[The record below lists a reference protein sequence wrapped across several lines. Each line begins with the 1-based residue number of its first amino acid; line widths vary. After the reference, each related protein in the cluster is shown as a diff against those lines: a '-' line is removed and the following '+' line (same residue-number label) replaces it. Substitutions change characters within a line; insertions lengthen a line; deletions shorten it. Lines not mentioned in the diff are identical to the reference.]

1 MATKLLLRKMVV
13 VNNTTNKNIL
23 LKNKQS
29 LLLIQNMSSAVGAD
43 AGDIIGIDLGT
54 TNSCVAVMEGKAPRV
69 IENSEGARTTPSV
82 AAFKDDGEQLVGL
95 PAKRQAVTNAENTF
109 YATKRL
115 IGRKYEEVSFLQ
127 DMVPYKI
134 CKADN
139 GEAWVDVKGKPT
151 SPTQVGSMTLS
162 KMKETAEQF
171 LGRKVSKAVITV
183 PAYFNDQQ
191 RQATKDAGTI
201 AGLDVQR
208 IINEPTAAALAY
220 GMDKADG
227 KQIVV
232 YDLGGGTFDVSVLEI
247 REGVFEVKSTNGDTV
262 LGGEDFDEVLLTHL
276 VKEFKSEQGIDLSKD
291 TLAMQ
296 RLREAA
302 EKAKREL
309 DGLKQTDISL
319 PFITADASGPKHMNT
334 KITRSQFENLVDPLV
349 QRTLE
354 PCKKCIKDGGI
365 SKDEIDEVLMVG
377 GMSRMPK
384 VQEVVQDFFGKPPS
398 KGVNPDEVVAMGAA
412 IQAGVLKGDVKDILL
427 LDVTPL
433 SLGIETLGGVFTRL
447 ITRNTTIPTKKGQ
460 VFSTAADN
468 QNQVELK
475 VHQGERE
482 MAADNK
488 LLGQF
493 NLTGIPPAPRGVP
506 QIEVTFD
513 IDANGILNVSAKD
526 KATGKEQSIVIQSSG
541 GLSDSDIED
550 MVRQA
555 EENAEKDK
563 ERKQII
569 EARNEGDSL
578 AYSTEKQ
585 VEEHGD
591 KLSDEDKDAIKSAIS
606 DMRLAL
612 DNENVG
618 LDEINEKKEV
628 LNQAAQKI
636 GQAIY
641 GSQGGGDDGSSGA
654 SGEEEEQKENVHD
667 AEYEEKKEESK

>member
-1 MATKLLLRKMVV
+1 M
-13 VNNTTNKNIL
+13 
-23 LKNKQS
+23 
-29 LLLIQNMSSAVGAD
+29 
-43 AGDIIGIDLGT
+43 
-54 TNSCVAVMEGKAPRV
+54 
-69 IENSEGARTTPSV
+69 IEKTVDP
-82 AAFKDDGEQLVGL
+82 
-95 PAKRQAVTNAENTF
+95 
-109 YATKRL
+109 
-115 IGRKYEEVSFLQ
+115 
-127 DMVPYKI
+127 
-134 CKADN
+134 CKACN
-139 GEAWVDVKGKPT
+139 
-151 SPTQVGSMTLS
+151 
-162 KMKETAEQF
+162 
-171 LGRKVSKAVITV
+171 
-183 PAYFNDQQ
+183 
-191 RQATKDAGTI
+191 KDS
-201 AGLDVQR
+201 
-208 IINEPTAAALAY
+208 
-220 GMDKADG
+220 GMASDE
-227 KQIVV
+227 
-232 YDLGGGTFDVSVLEI
+232 L
-247 REGVFEVKSTNGDTV
+247 DTV
-262 LGGEDFDEVLLTHL
+262 LL
-276 VKEFKSEQGIDLSKD
+276 
-291 TLAMQ
+291 
-296 RLREAA
+296 
-302 EKAKREL
+302 
-309 DGLKQTDISL
+309 
-319 PFITADASGPKHMNT
+319 
-334 KITRSQFENLVDPLV
+334 
-349 QRTLE
+349 
-354 PCKKCIKDGGI
+354 
-365 SKDEIDEVLMVG
+365 VG
-377 GMSRMPK
+377 GSTRIPMVNDIVKNIYNKEPSRA
-384 VQEVVQDFFGKPPS
+384 
-398 KGVNPDEVVAMGAA
+398 VNPDEAVAMGAA
-412 IQAGVLKGDVKDILL
+412 IQAGVLKGDVQDILL
-427 LDVTPL
+427 LDLTPL

-447 ITRNTTIPTKKGQ
+447 ITRNTTIPTKKSQ

-641 GSQGGGDDGSSGA
+641 GSQGGGDDGTSGA

>member
-1 MATKLLLRKMVV
+1 M
-13 VNNTTNKNIL
+13 
-23 LKNKQS
+23 
-29 LLLIQNMSSAVGAD
+29 
-43 AGDIIGIDLGT
+43 
-54 TNSCVAVMEGKAPRV
+54 KA
-69 IENSEGARTTPSV
+69 S
-82 AAFKDDGEQLVGL
+82 
-95 PAKRQAVTNAENTF
+95 
-109 YATKRL
+109 
-115 IGRKYEEVSFLQ
+115 
-127 DMVPYKI
+127 
-134 CKADN
+134 
-139 GEAWVDVKGKPT
+139 
-151 SPTQVGSMTLS
+151 
-162 KMKETAEQF
+162 
-171 LGRKVSKAVITV
+171 
-183 PAYFNDQQ
+183 
-191 RQATKDAGTI
+191 
-201 AGLDVQR
+201 
-208 IINEPTAAALAY
+208 
-220 GMDKADG
+220 
-227 KQIVV
+227 
-232 YDLGGGTFDVSVLEI
+232 
-247 REGVFEVKSTNGDTV
+247 
-262 LGGEDFDEVLLTHL
+262 
-276 VKEFKSEQGIDLSKD
+276 
-291 TLAMQ
+291 
-296 RLREAA
+296 
-302 EKAKREL
+302 
-309 DGLKQTDISL
+309 
-319 PFITADASGPKHMNT
+319 
-334 KITRSQFENLVDPLV
+334 
-349 QRTLE
+349 
-354 PCKKCIKDGGI
+354 
-365 SKDEIDEVLMVG
+365 EIDEVLLVG
-377 GMSRMPK
+377 GSTRMPMVNDIVK
-384 VQEVVQDFFGKPPS
+384 NIYNKEPS
-398 KGVNPDEVVAMGAA
+398 RAVNPDEAVAMGAA

-468 QNQVELK
+468 QNQDELK

-493 NLTGIPPAPRGVP
+493 NLTGIPAAPRGVP

-513 IDANGILNVSAKD
+513 IDANGILNVAAKD

-585 VEEHGD
+585 VDEHGD
-591 KLSDEDKDAIKSAIS
+591 KLSDEDKEAIKAAIS

-641 GSQGGGDDGSSGA
+641 GSQGGGDDGTSGA
-654 SGEEEEQKENVHD
+654 SGEEEEQK
-667 AEYEEKKEESK
+667 

>member
-1 MATKLLLRKMVV
+1 
-13 VNNTTNKNIL
+13 
-23 LKNKQS
+23 
-29 LLLIQNMSSAVGAD
+29 
-43 AGDIIGIDLGT
+43 
-54 TNSCVAVMEGKAPRV
+54 
-69 IENSEGARTTPSV
+69 
-82 AAFKDDGEQLVGL
+82 
-95 PAKRQAVTNAENTF
+95 
-109 YATKRL
+109 
-115 IGRKYEEVSFLQ
+115 
-127 DMVPYKI
+127 
-134 CKADN
+134 
-139 GEAWVDVKGKPT
+139 
-151 SPTQVGSMTLS
+151 
-162 KMKETAEQF
+162 
-171 LGRKVSKAVITV
+171 
-183 PAYFNDQQ
+183 
-191 RQATKDAGTI
+191 
-201 AGLDVQR
+201 
-208 IINEPTAAALAY
+208 
-220 GMDKADG
+220 
-227 KQIVV
+227 
-232 YDLGGGTFDVSVLEI
+232 
-247 REGVFEVKSTNGDTV
+247 
-262 LGGEDFDEVLLTHL
+262 
-276 VKEFKSEQGIDLSKD
+276 
-291 TLAMQ
+291 
-296 RLREAA
+296 
-302 EKAKREL
+302 
-309 DGLKQTDISL
+309 
-319 PFITADASGPKHMNT
+319 
-334 KITRSQFENLVDPLV
+334 
-349 QRTLE
+349 
-354 PCKKCIKDGGI
+354 
-365 SKDEIDEVLMVG
+365 
-377 GMSRMPK
+377 
-384 VQEVVQDFFGKPPS
+384 
-398 KGVNPDEVVAMGAA
+398 MG
-412 IQAGVLKGDVKDILL
+412 
-427 LDVTPL
+427 
-433 SLGIETLGGVFTRL
+433 
-447 ITRNTTIPTKKGQ
+447 
-460 VFSTAADN
+460 AADN

-591 KLSDEDKDAIKSAIS
+591 KLSDEDKEAIKSAIS

-641 GSQGGGDDGSSGA
+641 GSQGDDGSSGGA
-654 SGEEEEQKENVHD
+654 NGEEEEQKENVHD